1 MKLQL
6 KGNLVRFSGHF
17 TLVVLYLFAF
27 PLFGERIAQLKNK
40 ALDGDVY
47 SQLQLGFVYSKG
59 PRKDWKEAF
68 YWMKKAA
75 EKEIPS
81 ACRYLGF
88 AYLEGKG
95 TAQNKKLA
103 RKWFVIGS
111 RKGDTLS
118 MLGLS
123 ECLGKQED
131 KIKSA
136 AWLLLADELGEPRA
150 RWRLEHQMARLQ
162 AFEKKQARDEVIK
175 LKATLD
181 PDLAKEPAPAFS
193 KKKNQMILQD
203 GGRYRGAIKNG
214 FPQGFGE
221 RVSRDGE
228 MYQGSFR
235 NGKEEG
241 FGTLFSSEGLIIYQG
256 LWTKGSPID
265 TLPKTER
272 EKSAN

>member
-1 MKLQL
+1 MGFLC
-6 KGNLVRFSGHF
+6 
-17 TLVVLYLFAF
+17 LFAY
-27 PLFGERIAQLKNK
+27 PLFGERIAYLKNK
-40 ALDGDVY
+40 ALEGDVY

-59 PRKDWKEAF
+59 PREDWKEAF

-103 RKWFVIGS
+103 RKWFAIGS

-131 KIKSA
+131 KIESA

-150 RWRLEHQMARLQ
+150 RWGLERQMAGLQ
-162 AFEKKQARDEVIK
+162 ALEKKQAKEEAIK

-181 PDLAKEPAPAFS
+181 QHLTKEQTPAFA
-193 KKKNQMILQD
+193 KKKTQLIL
-203 GGRYRGAIKNG
+203 K
-214 FPQGFGE
+214 
-221 RVSRDGE
+221 
-228 MYQGSFR
+228 
-235 NGKEEG
+235 
-241 FGTLFSSEGLIIYQG
+241 
-256 LWTKGSPID
+256 
-265 TLPKTER
+265 
-272 EKSAN
+272 

>member
-1 MKLQL
+1 MGFLC
-6 KGNLVRFSGHF
+6 
-17 TLVVLYLFAF
+17 LFAY
-27 PLFGERIAQLKNK
+27 PLFGERIAYLKNK
-40 ALDGDVY
+40 ALEGDVY

-59 PRKDWKEAF
+59 PREDWKEAF

-103 RKWFVIGS
+103 RKWFAIGS

-131 KIKSA
+131 KIESA
-136 AWLLLADELGEPRA
+136 AWLLLADELGEPQA
-150 RWRLEHQMARLQ
+150 LWRLERQMAGLQ
-162 AFEKKQARDEVIK
+162 ALEKKHAQEEAIK

-181 PDLAKEPAPAFS
+181 QHSTKEQPPAFA
-193 KKKNQMILQD
+193 KKKHQMILGD

-214 FPQGFGE
+214 FPHGFGE
-221 RVSRDGE
+221 RVSRDGA

-256 LWTKGSPID
+256 LWTKGNPID
-265 TLPKTER
+265 TLPKPESD
-272 EKSAN
+272 KSAN

>member
-1 MKLQL
+1 M
-6 KGNLVRFSGHF
+6 
-17 TLVVLYLFAF
+17 VVLYLFAF
-27 PLFGERIAQLKNK
+27 PLFGERIVHLKNK
-40 ALDGDVY
+40 ALEGDVY

-59 PRKDWKEAF
+59 PRADWKEAL

-95 TAQNKKLA
+95 TAQNKNLA
-103 RKWFVIGS
+103 RKWFAIGS

-123 ECLGKQED
+123 ECLDKKED
-131 KIKSA
+131 KIESV
-136 AWLLLADELGEPRA
+136 AWLLLADELDEPRA
-150 RWRLEHQMARLQ
+150 LWRLEQKMAALQ
-162 AFEKKQARDEVIK
+162 ALEKKQAKEEATK
-175 LKATLD
+175 LNASLD
-181 PDLAKEPAPAFS
+181 QDSAKEPAPAFA
-193 KKKNQMILQD
+193 KKKHQIILGD

-214 FPQGFGE
+214 FPHGFGE

-228 MYQGSFR
+228 TYQGSFQ

-256 LWTKGSPID
+256 LWTKGNPID
-265 TLPKTER
+265 TLPKPESD
-272 EKSAN
+272 KSAN

>member
-1 MKLQL
+1 MGFLC
-6 KGNLVRFSGHF
+6 
-17 TLVVLYLFAF
+17 LFAY
-27 PLFGERIAQLKNK
+27 PLFGERIAYLKNK
-40 ALDGDVY
+40 ALEGDVY

-59 PRKDWKEAF
+59 PREDWKEAF

-103 RKWFVIGS
+103 RKWFAIGS

-123 ECLGKQED
+123 ESLGKQED
-131 KIKSA
+131 KIEST

-150 RWRLEHQMARLQ
+150 RWRLERQMAGLQ
-162 AFEKKQARDEVIK
+162 ALEKKQAKEEAIK

-181 PDLAKEPAPAFS
+181 QHSTKEQPPAFA
-193 KKKNQMILQD
+193 KKKTQLILRD

-214 FPQGFGE
+214 FPHGFGE
-221 RVSRDGE
+221 RVSRDGA

-235 NGKEEG
+235 NGEEEG

-256 LWTKGSPID
+256 LWTKGNPID
-265 TLPKTER
+265 TLPKPESD
-272 EKSAN
+272 KSAN

>member
-1 MKLQL
+1 
-6 KGNLVRFSGHF
+6 
-17 TLVVLYLFAF
+17 LVVLYLFAF

-40 ALDGDVY
+40 ALDGDVH

-59 PRKDWKEAF
+59 PRADWKEAL

-75 EKEIPS
+75 RKEIPS

-95 TAQNKKLA
+95 TAQNKNLA
-103 RKWFVIGS
+103 RKWFEIGS
-111 RKGDTLS
+111 KKGDTLS

-131 KIKSA
+131 KIKSV

-150 RWRLEHQMARLQ
+150 RWQLEQKIAALK
-162 AFEKKQARDEVIK
+162 AFEKKQAQEEVIK
-175 LKATLD
+175 IKASLD
-181 PDLAKEPAPAFS
+181 QDTAKEPTPAFA
-193 KKKNQMILQD
+193 KKKHQMILGD

-214 FPQGFGE
+214 FPHGFGE
-221 RVSRDGE
+221 RVSRDGG

-256 LWTKGSPID
+256 LWTNGNPID
-265 TLPKTER
+265 SLPKPER
-272 EKSAN
+272 EKSAK